1 MTETG
6 GGPTSW
12 LSPIGWAQQTRVYVD
27 DRWWPLLLPLTLTVI
42 LVSAAYWLS
51 TRRDVGASL
60 MQTRPGPAYAP
71 ASLSGPL
78 GLAWR
83 LQRAGLAWWS
93 TAILIFAVFYGTLVT
108 ELEQFVSELSAIQ
121 DALAD
126 IGGTIIDAWLALIIL
141 LFAIVVTVFAVLA
154 AGRARSEENGG
165 RAEPVLTTLVSR
177 SRWLGS
183 HLLVALIGSAFL
195 MLLAG
200 FGLGLSASLAL
211 DDTEM
216 LWRVLGASLV
226 HVPAIW
232 MIVAIAV
239 ALFGLAPRATLL
251 VWVVIVYAGVVGWL
265 GTILGFPQWAVN
277 LSPLGHTP
285 MPPAEEMQWTPLIV
299 VTALATALVV
309 VGLAGFRRRDLQGT
323 A

>member
-1 MTETG
+1 
-6 GGPTSW
+6 
-12 LSPIGWAQQTRVYVD
+12 V
-27 DRWWPLLLPLTLTVI
+27 
-42 LVSAAYWLS
+42 
-51 TRRDVGASL
+51 
-60 MQTRPGPAYAP
+60 
-71 ASLSGPL
+71 
-78 GLAWR
+78 
-83 LQRAGLAWWS
+83 
-93 TAILIFAVFYGTLVT
+93 
-108 ELEQFVSELSAIQ
+108 SAIQ

-165 RAEPVLTTLVSR
+165 RAEPILTTVASR

-195 MLLAG
+195 MSLTG

-216 LWRVLGASLV
+216 LLRVLGASLV

-239 ALFGLAPRATLL
+239 ALFGLAPRAILL

-265 GTILGFPQWAVN
+265 GTLLGFPQWAVN

-299 VTALATALVV
+299 VAALATALVV